1 MSNNK
6 TIHLIIFGI
15 GNVGSTL
22 INQVQ
27 KAKKEVEEN
36 QHIRL
41 EIPVLLNSKLAFFQ
55 KTGVSNSWE
64 SDFDRFSV
72 PYKIQ
77 DVIDFVSNQQYEH
90 VIAID
95 ATASQDFVEQYI
107 PLVKNGFNIV
117 AANKIANTLSTEFYK
132 ELRKELKVNQKQF
145 LYETNVG
152 AGLPI
157 IQAIQNLR
165 DSGENVRKVRGV
177 FSGSLSYIFNTF
189 SAENKTFDQVLNE
202 AQEKGFTEPDP
213 RIDLSGKDVGR
224 KLLILAR
231 ELSLEKE
238 FTDVKIEDL
247 VPAHLNGSSTVEN
260 FRNNQKELNKPLH
273 ELKAKLK
280 QDEVIRHIGELDLK
294 SGELEVKL
302 AIEKKTSPFGSLK
315 NADSSFEV
323 YSDSYGDYPLVIQG
337 AGAGAAVTARGVF
350 SDILKISQSLP
361 LAINHQPTTNNQQL
375 K

>member
-1 MSNNK
+1 MSKQK
-6 TIHLIIFGI
+6 TVHLVIFGI

-27 KAKKEVEEN
+27 KAQKQVQER
-36 QHIRL
+36 QDIRL
-41 EIPVLLNSKLAFFQ
+41 EIPVLVNSQHAFFA
-55 KTGVSNSWE
+55 KEGVKNSWK
-64 SDFDRFSV
+64 SDFEKSSI

-77 DVIDFVSNQQYEH
+77 DIIDFVNAQDYEN

-95 ATASQDFVEQYI
+95 ATASREFVDNYI
-107 PLVKNGFNIV
+107 PLVQSGFHIV
-117 AANKIANTLSTEFYK
+117 AANKIANTLSTEFYN
-132 ELRKELKVNQKQF
+132 ELRTELKNHGKQF

-165 DSGENVRKVRGV
+165 DSGEEVRKVRGV

-189 SAENKTFDQVLNE
+189 SAEEKTFDTVVTE
-202 AQEKGFTEPDP
+202 AQDKGFTEPDP

-231 ELSLEKE
+231 ELQLQKE
-238 FTDVKIEDL
+238 FSEVEIEDL
-247 VPAHLNGSSTVEN
+247 VPAHLNGSSSVEN
-260 FRNNQKELNKPLH
+260 FNTHKKDLNPVLH

-280 QDEVIRHIGELDLK
+280 EDEVIRHIGELDLK
-294 SGELEVKL
+294 SNKLEVKL

-323 YSDSYGDYPLVIQG
+323 YSDSYGDFPLVIQG

-350 SDILKISQSLP
+350 SDVIR
-361 LAINHQPTTNNQQL
+361 LANDF
-375 K
+375 

>member
-1 MSNNK
+1 MSK
-6 TIHLIIFGI
+6 QQTVHLVIFGI

-27 KAKKEVEEN
+27 KAKRKIEEN
-36 QHIRL
+36 QNIRL
-41 EIPVLLNSKLAFFQ
+41 EIPVLLNSKQAFFN
-55 KTGVSNSWE
+55 KAGINGAWE
-64 SDFDRFSV
+64 SDFERFST

-77 DVIDFVSNQQYEH
+77 DVIDFVNDQHYENL
-90 VIAID
+90 IAID
-95 ATASQDFVEQYI
+95 ATASQEFVHNYI
-107 PLVKNGFNIV
+107 LLVQSGFHIV

-132 ELRKELKVNQKQF
+132 ELRSELKVNEKKF

-165 DSGENVRKVRGV
+165 DSGEEVQKIRGV

-189 SAENKTFDQVLNE
+189 SAEEKTFDTVVTE
-202 AQEKGFTEPDP
+202 AQDKGFTEPDP

-231 ELSLEKE
+231 ELNLERE
-238 FTDVKIEDL
+238 FSDVKIEDL
-247 VPAHLNGSSTVEN
+247 VPAHLNGSSSIEN
-260 FRNNQKELNKPLH
+260 FKQHQKDLNPALH
-273 ELKAKLK
+273 ELKASLK
-280 QDEVIRHIGELDLK
+280 EDEVIRHIGELDLK
-294 SGELEVKL
+294 SGELVVKL
-302 AIEKKTSPFGSLK
+302 TVEKNTSPFGSLK

-323 YSDSYGDYPLVIQG
+323 YSDSYGDFPLVIQG

-350 SDILKISQSLP
+350 SDVIKLANDLK
-361 LAINHQPTTNNQQL
+361 
-375 K
+375 KV